1 MSRQLRRLRNRL
13 GLDRRRGWIG
23 GVCAGL
29 AGFFGIEPIYV
40 RGAVVIA
47 GVLFTKTVIV
57 VYVVLW
63 MLLYQRKG
71 DGESA

>member
-1 MSRQLRRLRNRL
+1 MSQQLRRMRDRL

-29 AGFFGIEPIYV
+29 AGFFNIEPIYV

-47 GVLFTKTVIV
+47 GIFFTKTVVV
-57 VYVVLW
+57 VYIVLW
-63 MLLYQRKG
+63 LLLYQRKG
-71 DGESA
+71 DGESV